1 MADQT
6 QTPIPPPGFIQRHF
20 PHLYEIGIRIIG
32 PFAENVELKYDLV
45 KEMVKTRNLEL
56 QLGSLRH
63 DYEQG
68 HLKDWTAQQE
78 LEVEKGKNQ
87 TRQRELEELIAEK
100 EQLTQQVAALREE
113 YTTLEESA
121 QLQLGELRYE
131 LQAFQTRCHDLEQ
144 LLKPSFPDTNTLK
157 ELKALRQEYKLRELI
172 SQEHPDDF
180 EYRCA
185 ISQIYTPT
193 NDNTIDQ
200 DLETALLASLE
211 KTAKTKIYQQVTLHI
226 ADKLFNENFP
236 KTAASLYNT
245 LLKYFNSDAYQPTSP
260 TETKYTNITQTRNK
274 LISIIKTNPQHAP
287 AVFEIANSNLQNKNY
302 NLAEELG
309 ITLATATNN
318 GEYWKF
324 IGDVVM
330 QSPYANRPKSIQWAE
345 QCYQKARISSSL

>member
-1 MADQT
+1 MPT
-6 QTPIPPPGFIQRHF
+6 QNLTPPQPGFIERHF
-20 PHLYEIGIRIIG
+20 PRLYNVYISTIGIVAPNI
-32 PFAENVELKYDLV
+32 ELRYDLV
-45 KEMVKTRNLEL
+45 KEMVKTKNLEQ

-63 DYEQG
+63 DYDQAHQEAWKT
-68 HLKDWTAQQE
+68 HQE
-78 LEVEKGKNQ
+78 LEIEKGANQ
-87 TRQRELEELIAEK
+87 TREKRLEEILAEK
-100 EQLTQQVAALREE
+100 EQLVQQIATLQQE
-113 YTTLEESA
+113 YTTLEERT
-121 QLQLGELRYE
+121 QLQLGELQHE

-144 LLKPSFPDTNTLK
+144 QQKPSFPDTNTLQ

-185 ISQIYTPT
+185 ITQIYTPT

-309 ITLATATNN
+309 IAVATATNN
-318 GEYWKF
+318 SEYWQF
-324 IGDVVM
+324 VGDVVM
-330 QSPYANRPKSIQWAE
+330 QGPYANRPKSIQWAE